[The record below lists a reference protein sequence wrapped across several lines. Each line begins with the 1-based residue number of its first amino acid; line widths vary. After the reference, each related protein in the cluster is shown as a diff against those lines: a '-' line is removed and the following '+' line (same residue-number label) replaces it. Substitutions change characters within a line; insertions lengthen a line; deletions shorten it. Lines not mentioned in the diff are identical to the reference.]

1 MTERSQ
7 DRLTDRWFDEYV
19 VGQAEP
25 GGTAVI
31 TAADIA
37 DFARVSH
44 DDHPAHTDP
53 AFAEPRFGGLLA
65 HGVLTF
71 AVVVGLTMEP
81 NRRAVAY
88 GYDRIRFPGPV
99 LAGDTVTAACEVVE
113 VAEHPRNPAIGLVT
127 KAYTGTNQ
135 HGRTVLVCRH
145 VLAVDRRNHE
155 AHQAHQAHEDEED
168 T

>member
-1 MTERSQ
+1 MSASSSQ
-7 DRLTDRWFDEYV
+7 RFADRWFDEYA

-25 GGTAVI
+25 GGSAVVG
-31 TAADIA
+31 ADDIA
-37 DFARVSH
+37 DFARISH

-53 AFAEPRFGGLLA
+53 GFAEPRFGGLLA

-71 AVVVGLTMEP
+71 SVVVGLTMEP

-99 LAGDTVTAACEVVE
+99 LAGDTITATSEVVE
-113 VAEHPRNPAIGLVT
+113 VAAHPRNPAIGLVT

-135 HGRTVLVCRH
+135 DGRTVVVCRH
-145 VLAVDRRNHE
+145 VLAVDVRPQE
-155 AHQAHQAHEDEED
+155 AHA
-168 T
+168 